1 MCKRYYTA
9 NEIRDE
15 LAEMDEFKQLAD
27 ELNEVSSTLMLVKGS
42 YESFKRRESEFNMGG
57 FLSPEYEDIC
67 SLYEQDISELRQ
79 RESEI
84 IRILY

>member
-9 NEIRDE
+9 DEIRDE
-15 LAEMDEFKQLAD
+15 LSEMDELKQLAD
-27 ELNEVSSTLMLVKGS
+27 ELNEVSSSLMLVEGS
-42 YESFKRRESEFNMGG
+42 YESFKRRESEFDMGG

-67 SLYEQDISELRQ
+67 ASYEQDIAKLKS